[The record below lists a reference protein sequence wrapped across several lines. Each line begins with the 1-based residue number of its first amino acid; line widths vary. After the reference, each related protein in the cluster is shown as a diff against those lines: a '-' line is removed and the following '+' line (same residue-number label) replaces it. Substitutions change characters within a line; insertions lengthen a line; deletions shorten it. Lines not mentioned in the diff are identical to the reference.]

1 MAHAARPVRITFTG
15 LDASALTAD
24 VLALAREYPIEWGIL
39 FHPTRQGSGR
49 FPAIDEIE
57 PFLALDLRLSAHLC
71 GGYARDVVEG
81 IGAQIAVAAQL
92 HRYVRIQVNTSQR
105 GVRPAVV
112 AEFARSFGAR
122 GILQCRG
129 FEWFPEDTTV
139 DWLFDRSGGQ
149 GRLADRWPVPT
160 SHETFVGY
168 SGGLGPDTIEAAL
181 VAIARSHP
189 EHIPFW
195 IDMESAIRS
204 DDKFDLSKCRRVCE
218 IVYRASN

>member
-1 MAHAARPVRITFTG
+1 MVHAIRPVHITFTG
-15 LDASALTAD
+15 LDASALAPD
-24 VLALAREYPIEWGIL
+24 VLALSREYPIEWGIL

-57 PFLALDLRLSAHLC
+57 PFLARDLRLSAHLC

-81 IGAQIAVAAQL
+81 AGAPIAIGTQL
-92 HRYVRIQVNTSQR
+92 HRFVRIQVNTAQR

-129 FEWFPEDTTV
+129 FERFPEDPTV

-149 GRLADRWPVPT
+149 GRLADRWPVP
-160 SHETFVGY
+160 SAPGTFVGY

-189 EHIPFW
+189 GHIPFW
-195 IDMESAIRS
+195 IDMESAIRTNE
-204 DDKFDLSKCRRVCE
+204 KFDLAKCRRVCE
-218 IVYRASN
+218 IVDRSSN

>member
-1 MAHAARPVRITFTG
+1 MARTVRPVHITFTG
-15 LDASALTAD
+15 LEASAPAAD
-24 VLALAREYPIEWGIL
+24 VLALSRDYPIEWGIL
-39 FHPTRQGSGR
+39 FHPTRQGFGR
-49 FPAIDEIE
+49 FPAIGEIE

-81 IGAQIAVAAQL
+81 AGAPIAAAAQL
-92 HRYVRIQVNTSQR
+92 HRFVRIQINTSQR

-129 FEWFPEDTTV
+129 FERFPENTTV

-149 GRLADRWPVPT
+149 GRLADRWPVP
-160 SHETFVGY
+160 SARETFVGY
-168 SGGLGPDTIEAAL
+168 SGGLGPDTIDAAL

-195 IDMESAIRS
+195 IDMESAIRT
-204 DDKFDLSKCRRVCE
+204 DDKFDLAKCRRVCD